1 METYAEVLI
10 RKEREFQIQQQL
22 AELPE
27 VEIPEWHKEE
37 LEKRMQEYNMETYAD
52 LYAKREEYTMTN
64 YNEDEDDR
72 REDRRKRAERNSVS
86 SVEIGKD
93 ETPYTAVDIE
103 LSDDDFMGLALQAH
117 ERDITFNKMINI
129 ILKDGIK
136 QAEHRFE
143 HGNKPQLLNEGK

>member
-1 METYAEVLI
+1 
-10 RKEREFQIQQQL
+10 
-22 AELPE
+22 
-27 VEIPEWHKEE
+27 
-37 LEKRMQEYNMETYAD
+37 
-52 LYAKREEYTMTN
+52 MTN

-93 ETPYTAVDIE
+93 ETPHTAVDIE
-103 LSDDDFMGLALQAH
+103 LSDDDFIGVALHAH

-136 QAEHRFE
+136 QAEYRFE
-143 HGNKPQLLNEGK
+143 HDTRPQLLNEGGHPFSNEDK